1 MVELDPPGTRVLVDE
16 ADEVDAVLRVLE
28 ELARGEL
35 ADLPRADDQGV
46 LQVQRAPPSER
57 TRGAAKCHDEDRRE
71 EPERYEAGNV
81 RVSDSHEPGRDE
93 VEPRAER
100 DQVEDAH
107 ELVDRRMVDVLLV
120 SLVESVELGG
130 DDPERNRQQ

>member
-1 MVELDPPGTRVLVDE
+1 M
-16 ADEVDAVLRVLE
+16 
-28 ELARGEL
+28 
-35 ADLPRADDQGV
+35 
-46 LQVQRAPPSER
+46 
-57 TRGAAKCHDEDRRE
+57 
-71 EPERYEAGNV
+71 

-130 DDPERNRQQ
+130 DDPERNRQQQDAELRRNAGVPAVRRDHVREQERADEATDVGRQERASNEPSPAPDDCLTIGRVSADAAAFEQRRCALVANELV